1 MKEQDV
7 KAHNT
12 AGLNIEESDIEAL
25 HISEPNTGPTVHT
38 TLRGFGGFAA
48 AQGYQ
53 QVESLGSLRRQTL
66 VALRWGA
73 ILGQILSLII
83 VSQFLQF
90 EYPVVA
96 CGLTVLA
103 SIIVN
108 IGVTLKMPLDRRV
121 SDFEAYM
128 QLGFDIWQ
136 LAGLLWLTGG
146 IVNPFSILFLAP
158 VVTAATTL
166 SRWVV
171 LALGGM
177 ALTLSFGLVFYHHPL
192 PWSPAGSF
200 DLPLVLKLGMWMA
213 ILVGASFTSL
223 YAWRATHESRRMAF
237 ALAAAEAMLAHE
249 QKLSALGGLAA
260 AAAHELGTPLATIQ
274 VVAKEM
280 TRDVEAGTP
289 LGEDAALI
297 LSQAQRCR
305 DILEQLSWRGDE
317 GDLIH
322 DVLSIEDLLEEAAE
336 PFIGRN
342 KDILISC
349 AGDDLEPVLKRRPEL
364 LYALKN
370 YIDNAVDFAE
380 SRVELSAH
388 WDENTVTLLVDD
400 DGQGFDP
407 ALKGRLGQPYAS
419 TRRRA
424 KTAGG
429 LGLGVFISGRLIKQ
443 TGGTVEYLTSPLGGA
458 RIMAVLPRDR
468 LSATSQH

>member
-1 MKEQDV
+1 MKEFIV
-7 KAHNT
+7 KAHNA
-12 AGLNIEESDIEAL
+12 AGLNFGG
-25 HISEPNTGPTVHT
+25 PNRGTVVDT
-38 TLRGFGGFAA
+38 TLRGFGGLAS
-48 AQGYQ
+48 AQGYER
-53 QVESLGSLRRQTL
+53 VESLGSLRRQTL

-73 ILGQILSLII
+73 VLGQILALII
-83 VSQFLQF
+83 VSQFLGF
-90 EYPVVA
+90 DYPLLA

-103 SIIVN
+103 SVIVN
-108 IGVTLKMPLDRRV
+108 LVVTFKLPLDRRV

-200 DLPLVLKLGMWMA
+200 DLPLVLKLGIWMA
-213 ILVGASFTSL
+213 ILVGASFTSF
-223 YAWRATHESRRMAF
+223 YAWRSTQESRKMAF
-237 ALAAAEAMLAHE
+237 ALAAAEALLAHE

-280 TRDVEAGTP
+280 SREVEPNTP

-305 DILEQLSWRGDE
+305 DILEQLSRRGDE
-317 GDLIH
+317 GDIIH
-322 DVLSIEDLLEEAAE
+322 DVLSLEDLLEEAAE
-336 PFIGRN
+336 PFIGRE
-342 KDILISC
+342 KDIVISC
-349 AGDDLEPVLKRRPEL
+349 AGNENEPALKRRPEL

-370 YIDNAVDFAE
+370 YIDNGVDFAKT
-380 SRVELSAH
+380 RVELSAH
-388 WDENTVTLLVDD
+388 WDAHAVTIMIDD
-400 DGQGFDP
+400 DGAGFDP
-407 ALKGRLGQPYAS
+407 ALRSRLGQPYVS
-419 TRRRA
+419 TRHRA

-429 LGLGVFISGRLIKQ
+429 LGLGVFISERLIRQ
-443 TGGTVEYLTSPLGGA
+443 TGGTVRYLVSPLGGA
-458 RIMAVLPRDR
+458 RIVAVLPRDR
-468 LSATSQH
+468 LSPASDS

>member
-1 MKEQDV
+1 MKELDV
-7 KAHNT
+7 KAHNA
-12 AGLNIEESDIEAL
+12 AGQNIG
-25 HISEPNTGPTVHT
+25 GPSRGTIIDT
-38 TLRGFGGFAA
+38 PLRGFGGFAS
-48 AQGYQ
+48 AQGHDR
-53 QVESLGSLRRQTL
+53 VESLGSLRRQTL

-73 ILGQILSLII
+73 VLGQILALVV
-83 VSQFLQF
+83 VSQFLGF
-90 EYPVVA
+90 DYPLLA

-103 SIIVN
+103 SVIVN
-108 IGVTLKMPLDRRV
+108 LVVTLKLPLDRRV

-171 LALGGM
+171 LALGSM

-200 DLPLVLKLGMWMA
+200 DLPLVLKLGIWMA
-213 ILVGASFTSL
+213 ILVGASFTSF
-223 YAWRATHESRRMAF
+223 YAWRSTHESRKMAY
-237 ALAAAEAMLAHE
+237 ALAAAEALLAHE

-280 TRDVEAGTP
+280 SREVEPDTP

-305 DILEQLSWRGDE
+305 DILEQLSRRGDE

-322 DVLSIEDLLEEAAE
+322 DALSIEDLLEEAAE
-336 PFIGRN
+336 PFINRD
-342 KDILISC
+342 KDIVISC
-349 AGDDLEPVLKRRPEL
+349 TGDNAEPVLKRRPEL

-370 YIDNAVDFAE
+370 YIDNGVDFATT
-380 SRVELSAH
+380 RVELSAH
-388 WDENTVTLLVDD
+388 WDAQDVTILIDD
-400 DGQGFDP
+400 DGVGFDS
-407 ALKGRLGQPYAS
+407 ALKSRLGQPYVS

-429 LGLGVFISGRLIKQ
+429 LGLGLFISERLIRQ
-443 TGGTVEYLTSPLGGA
+443 TGGKVRYLQSPLGGA

-468 LSATSQH
+468 LSVAPEL

>member
-1 MKEQDV
+1 MKELDV
-7 KAHNT
+7 KAHNA
-12 AGLNIEESDIEAL
+12 AGHNIAARNMSG
-25 HISEPNTGPTVHT
+25 PNTGTTVHT
-38 TLRGFGGFAA
+38 PLRGFGGFAA
-48 AQGYQ
+48 SQGHE

-73 ILGQILSLII
+73 VLGQILALII
-83 VSQFLQF
+83 VSQFLGF
-90 EYPVVA
+90 EYPVFA

-108 IGVTLKMPLDRRV
+108 IGVTIKLPLDRRV

-128 QLGFDIWQ
+128 QLGFDTWQ

-171 LALGGM
+171 FALGGM

-213 ILVGASFTSL
+213 ILVGASFTSF
-223 YAWRATHESRRMAF
+223 YAWRSTHESRRMAF
-237 ALAAAEAMLAHE
+237 ALAAAESMLAHE

-280 TRDVEAGTP
+280 SRDVEPDTP
-289 LGEDAALI
+289 LGEDATLI

-305 DILEQLSWRGDE
+305 DILEQLSRRGDE
-317 GDLIH
+317 GDIIH
-322 DVLSIEDLLEEAAE
+322 DLLSIEDLLEEAAE
-336 PFIGRN
+336 PFIDRD

-349 AGDDLEPVLKRRPEL
+349 SGDGVEPVLKRRPEL

-388 WDENTVTLLVDD
+388 WDTQTVTIFVDD
-400 DGQGFDP
+400 DGPGFSS

-419 TRRRA
+419 TRHRA

-443 TGGTVEYLTSPLGGA
+443 TGGKVRYLTSPLGGA
-458 RIMAVLPRDR
+458 RITAILPRDR
-468 LSATSQH
+468 LSAASEN

>member
-1 MKEQDV
+1 M
-7 KAHNT
+7 KAHN
-12 AGLNIEESDIEAL
+12 AAAQNISQIVDRRL
-25 HISEPNTGPTVHT
+25 Q
-38 TLRGFGGFAA
+38 GFGGTAA
-48 AQGYQ
+48 SQGHD

-73 ILGQILSLII
+73 VTGQVLALII
-83 VSQFLQF
+83 VSQVLGFA
-90 EYPVVA
+90 YPLMA
-96 CGLTVLA
+96 CGLAVLA
-103 SIIVN
+103 SVIVN
-108 IGVTLKMPLDRRV
+108 IVVTLKLPLDRRV

-146 IVNPFSILFLAP
+146 ITNPFSILFLAP

-177 ALTLSFGLVFYHHPL
+177 ALTLSFGLVFYHLPL
-192 PWSPAGSF
+192 PWAPAGSF
-200 DLPLVLKLGMWMA
+200 DLPLVLKLGIWMA

-237 ALAAAEAMLAHE
+237 ALAATESMLAHE

-280 TRDVEAGTP
+280 SREVEADTP

-305 DILEQLSWRGDE
+305 DILEQLSRRGDE
-317 GDLIH
+317 GDIIH

-336 PFIGRN
+336 PFIDRD
-342 KDILISC
+342 KDIVIKCDSPDQ
-349 AGDDLEPVLKRRPEL
+349 GPVLKRRAEL

-380 SRVELSAH
+380 SRVELSAY
-388 WDENTVTLLVDD
+388 WDEETITIIIDD
-400 DGQGFDP
+400 DGEGFDP
-407 ALKGRLGQPYAS
+407 VLKDRLGEPYVS
-419 TRRRA
+419 TRHRA
-424 KTAGG
+424 QTAGG
-429 LGLGVFISGRLIKQ
+429 LGLGVFISARLMKRMGGKIK
-443 TGGTVEYLTSPLGGA
+443 YLSSPMGGA
-458 RIMAVLPRDR
+458 RIVTELPRDR
-468 LSATSQH
+468 VTASAPL

>member
-1 MKEQDV
+1 MKEPDV
-7 KAHNT
+7 KAHN
-12 AGLNIEESDIEAL
+12 AAVLNNSG
-25 HISEPNTGPTVHT
+25 PNMGTIVDS
-38 TLRGFGGFAA
+38 TLRGFGGLAA
-48 AQGYQ
+48 AQGHE

-73 ILGQILSLII
+73 VLGQILALII
-83 VSQFLQF
+83 VSQFLGF
-90 EYPVVA
+90 EYPLLA

-103 SIIVN
+103 SVIVN
-108 IGVTLKMPLDRRV
+108 IVVTLKLPLDRRV
-121 SDFEAYM
+121 SNFEAYM
-128 QLGFDIWQ
+128 QLGFDLWQ

-192 PWSPAGSF
+192 PWAPAGSF
-200 DLPLVLKLGMWMA
+200 DLPLILKLGIWMA
-213 ILVGASFTSL
+213 ILVGASFTSF
-223 YAWRATHESRRMAF
+223 YAWRSTHESRKMAF
-237 ALAAAEAMLAHE
+237 ALAAAEALLAHE

-280 TRDVEAGTP
+280 SREVAPDTP

-305 DILEQLSWRGDE
+305 DILEQLSRRGDE
-317 GDLIH
+317 GDIIH

-336 PFIGRN
+336 PFIGRE
-342 KDILISC
+342 KDIVIIC
-349 AGDDLEPVLKRRPEL
+349 AGDGDEPALKRRPEL

-380 SRVELSAH
+380 SRVELSAE
-388 WDENTVTLLVDD
+388 WNADTVTIKVDD
-400 DGQGFDP
+400 DGTGFDP
-407 ALKGRLGQPYAS
+407 ALKSRLGQPYAS

-429 LGLGVFISGRLIKQ
+429 LGLGVFISERLIKQ
-443 TGGTVEYLTSPLGGA
+443 TGGTVRYLTSPLGGA
-458 RIMAVLPRDR
+458 RILAVLPRDR
-468 LSATSQH
+468 LSATFPH